1 MSDLESPRIVIKDG
15 RFVRFEAIEW
25 WDQALLKS
33 ARVLVVGAGAL
44 GNEIVKNL
52 ALLGVGHIV
61 IVDMDYVELSNLSR
75 SILFRESQ
83 KGQPKAE
90 CAARGA
96 KDIYP
101 EIWVKPILG
110 NVLADV
116 GLGYFRWAQVV
127 VGALDNR
134 EARVFVNKVC
144 AQVGRPWIDGGIEV
158 LRGVVRGF
166 APPATACY
174 ECTMSQVDWDLLNKR
189 RSCSLLARRAMA
201 HDGVPTTPTTASVVG
216 AMQAQEVVKLLH
228 GMDALLGKGFFYDG
242 ATYNSYFLTYQIKP
256 DCGWHEQPLAIESLT
271 EVSSESLVQSLWDHA
286 SERLGG
292 LDAIELSRELVE
304 ELACPSCGRVEEV
317 FQPAEKIP
325 ENRLLCKAC
334 GLECSLSFFHSVCSA
349 SNLLRKQIRELGLP
363 PWDIVWARFKDK
375 YLGLEIAGDSADSR
389 TDSDK
394 CGQESE

>member
-25 WDQALLKS
+25 WDQALLKN

-52 ALLGVGHIV
+52 ALLGVGHII
-61 IVDMDYVELSNLSR
+61 IVDMDYVELSNLNR

-101 EIWVKPILG
+101 EIWAKPILG

-116 GLGYFRWAQVV
+116 GLGYFKWAQVV

-134 EARVFVNKVC
+134 EARVFVNKAC
-144 AQVGRPWIDGGIEV
+144 SQVGRPWIDGGIDV
-158 LRGVVRGF
+158 LKGMVRGF

-174 ECTMSQVDWDLLNKR
+174 ECTMSQVDWDLLNMR
-189 RSCSLLARRAMA
+189 RSCSFLARRAMN
-201 HDGVPTTPTTASVVG
+201 HNGVPTTPTTASVIG
-216 AMQAQEVVKLLH
+216 AIQAQEVVKLLH

-242 ATYNSYFLTYQIKP
+242 VQHDSYFLTYPIKS
-256 DCGWHEQPLAIESLT
+256 DCRWHELPAPIESLSDI
-271 EVSSESLVQSLWDHA
+271 SSESPVQNLWDRA
-286 SERLGG
+286 YQRLGG
-292 LDAIELSRELVE
+292 LDAIDLSRELVE
-304 ELACPSCGRVEEV
+304 ELECPSCGQIKKV
-317 FQPAEKIP
+317 FQEAEKIP
-325 ENRLLCKAC
+325 EDQIVCEAC
-334 GLECSLSFFHSVCSA
+334 DSECSPKFFHSICGES
-349 SNLLRKQIRELGLP
+349 SLLSKRIYQLGVP
-363 PWDIVWARFKDK
+363 QWDIVWARFGDE
-375 YLGLEIAGDSADSR
+375 YLGLEIAGDYAFS
-389 TDSDK
+389 
-394 CGQESE
+394 ESNSNECK